1 MSTEHHQIN
10 YIELPATDLATTKRF
25 YGAVFGWTF
34 QDWGPDYVS
43 FSGGGLD
50 GGFTSQSAVG
60 AGGGALVVLYSD
72 ELEASLDAVVAAGGT
87 ITRPI
92 FSFPGGRRFH
102 FTDPNGLELA
112 VWGEEVP
119 AA

>member
-1 MSTEHHQIN
+1 MSIEHHQIN
-10 YIELPATDLATTKRF
+10 YVELPATDIGAAKRF
-25 YGAVFGWTF
+25 YGDAFGWTF
-34 QDWGPDYVS
+34 QDWGPEYVS

-50 GGFTSQSAVG
+50 GGFTSDAPVG
-60 AGGGALVVLYSD
+60 AGGALVVLYSD
-72 ELEASLDAVVAAGGT
+72 ELESSLDAVVAAGGT

-102 FTDPNGLELA
+102 FADPNGLELA